1 MRRPV
6 RIAPFVLL
14 IAGATTLPAYGQL
27 STVYSAAVPPL
38 ASQLDPLRLRTV
50 WTTNL
55 PIEGRSD
62 TINHIQV
69 VDGDQIFVQ
78 TRNGNLLALDAGTGQ
93 KQWSIRFPGR
103 SSTSFPVA
111 VNRRFIFVVNLSRL
125 YCFHRRTGILEFS
138 FEPIIRIMQPLAGIT
153 AGPVCD
159 ETHVYVV
166 LGSQEVLA
174 YKLPESVAMPD
185 PATVKNA
192 QAAGQFAKVKNPAD
206 EIAGRYPGTPLTVAQ
221 ADPPTRSRGFN
232 RPDFSG
238 MLHQVAPSISVL
250 PSVTPPYELKDRDG
264 QIIRRTDSLTP
275 LNTMRHPY
283 QLKDGEGRYII
294 KTPSVT
300 VIPPSVA
307 RAFELND
314 IRPKPLEPKREWTY
328 SATSRLAFEPV
339 LAGPRMWLTFQS
351 NRALAFDRLDM
362 TQAFRNV
369 LTDGQ
374 LSAPPASA
382 MVADGMTGFLALSD
396 GSAIAVDLAF
406 GGTNNRGALKQMWR
420 ANVGGPMN
428 RRPVVS
434 TTSLFVGGTVSGIS
448 RIDRKSGVLT
458 MRTAIED
465 DALLSVNDESIYT
478 RTRNG
483 IVRVYDQ
490 NSPTDPATQFAAP
503 LGEVS
508 LPGFDIPVT
517 NAVSDR
523 IILASDNG
531 LLVCLRDSSAK
542 YALAKPTLPP
552 APPPAPVK
560 KDDAAGTPEAPKTD
574 PEAPKPNP

>member
-1 MRRPV
+1 MRRPA
-6 RIAPFVLL
+6 RIAFIALL
-14 IAGATTLPAYGQL
+14 TAGAAAMPASGQL

-38 ASQLDPLRLRTV
+38 ASQLEPLRLRTV

-78 TRNGNLLALDAGTGQ
+78 TRNGTMLALDASTGQ
-93 KQWSIRFPGR
+93 RQWSIRFPGR

-111 VNRRFIFVVNLSRL
+111 VNSRLVFVVNLSRL

-153 AGPVCD
+153 SGPVCD

-174 YKLPESVAMPD
+174 YQLPEPVAQPD
-185 PATVKNA
+185 PASTKNT
-192 QAAGQFAKVKNPAD
+192 QAAGQFTKVRNPAD

-221 ADPPTRSRGFN
+221 TDPPTRSRGFN

-238 MLHQVAPSISVL
+238 MLHQVSPSISVL
-250 PSVTPPYELKDRDG
+250 PSVNPPYELKDRNG
-264 QIIRRTDSLTP
+264 QMIQRTDSLT
-275 LNTMRHPY
+275 LMNTMRQPF

-314 IRPKPLEPKREWTY
+314 IRPKALEPKREWMY
-328 SATSRLAFEPV
+328 SATSRVAYEPV
-339 LAGPRMWLTFQS
+339 LAGPRLWLTFQS
-351 NRALAFDRLDM
+351 SRALAFDRLDM
-362 TQAFRNV
+362 TQLLRTV
-369 LTDGQ
+369 QTDGQ
-374 LSAPPASA
+374 LSAPPATA
-382 MVADGMTGFLALSD
+382 MVADGSAGFLALSD
-396 GSAIAVDLAF
+396 GSVVAIDLAF
-406 GGTNNRGALKQMWR
+406 GGTNNRGALKQVWR

-428 RRPVVS
+428 RRPIVS
-434 TTSLFVGGTVSGIS
+434 TSSLFVGGTASGIS
-448 RIDRKSGVLT
+448 RIDRKSGALT

-490 NSPTDPATQFAAP
+490 NSPTDTSTQITAP
-503 LGEVS
+503 IGEIE

-517 NAVSDR
+517 NAISDR

-542 YALAKPTLPP
+542 YATAKPTLPP
-552 APPPAPVK
+552 APPPVPVK
-560 KDDAAGTPEAPKTD
+560 KDNATD
-574 PEAPKPNP
+574 PPAMP